1 MGNRELGIATA
12 VGCGLDVDRFLSDG
26 RSRWD
31 GGASVRF
38 PRAVLFDLDGTLLD
52 SAPDMLA
59 TVNAMLSER
68 GLPCITLA
76 QLRPVVSKGSRAM
89 LAVAFAH
96 LDAAAREALVPEFLK
111 RYEALLGTQAQLF
124 DGVEVMLQ
132 RLEQAGC
139 VWGIVTNKPEYLAQL
154 ILPQLG
160 WQQRCAVLI
169 GGDTLAERKPHPL
182 PLLVAADRIGV
193 AATQCV
199 YVGDDERDILA
210 ARAAGMPS
218 VAALWGYRLGDD
230 DPLSWQADVL
240 VEQPPQL
247 WEPAAW
253 PQP

>member
-1 MGNRELGIATA
+1 MGNRDSGIATA

-132 RLEQAGC
+132 RLEQAGIE
-139 VWGIVTNKPEYLAQL
+139 VVPIAGSE
-154 ILPQLG
+154 LG
-160 WQQRCAVLI
+160 SGRGGPRCMSCPVS
-169 GGDTLAERKPHPL
+169 
-182 PLLVAADRIGV
+182 
-193 AATQCV
+193 
-199 YVGDDERDILA
+199 RDSL
-210 ARAAGMPS
+210 RS
-218 VAALWGYRLGDD
+218 
-230 DPLSWQADVL
+230 
-240 VEQPPQL
+240 
-247 WEPAAW
+247 
-253 PQP
+253 